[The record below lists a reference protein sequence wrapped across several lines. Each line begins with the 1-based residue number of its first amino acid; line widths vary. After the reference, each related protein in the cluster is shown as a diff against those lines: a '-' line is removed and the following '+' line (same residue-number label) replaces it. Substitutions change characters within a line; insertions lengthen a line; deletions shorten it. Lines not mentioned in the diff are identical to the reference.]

1 MRADRPPPTF
11 AARPVLF
18 AAAGLVVA
26 ASLALL
32 FGSEPTSIAAA
43 LADPA
48 SLDRTLLFD
57 VRLPRVALAALAG
70 AGLSIVGASFQ
81 ALLRNPLAEPYVLG
95 VSGGAAFG
103 ATFAIALGAG
113 TATLVG
119 AAVVPAAA
127 LAGGLGA
134 TLLVYGIARN
144 AERGSAGTSILLAG
158 VMVNAIASAL
168 VTFLKTF
175 VSPSRAQ
182 QLLRWLTG
190 FVELPTTP
198 ALLLTAVYVAIGA
211 AVLLRDAAR
220 MNLLSLGDDA
230 AGALG
235 VDVRSLTRRTFFA
248 SSCIVGAIVSL
259 TGLIGFVG
267 LVVPHALRRVI
278 GPDHR
283 ALLPASLFAGAAM
296 VVLCDLFSRVLF
308 RAIATEPPVGAVT
321 ALIGGP
327 VFLAMLARP
336 SPRLG
341 RM

>member
-1 MRADRPPPTF
+1 VLLAAAVF
-11 AARPVLF
+11 AATAV
-18 AAAGLVVA
+18 
-26 ASLALL
+26 LALL
-32 FGSEPTSIAAA
+32 FGSEPTSLATA
-43 LADPA
+43 LANPA
-48 SLDRTLLFD
+48 SLDRVLLFD
-57 VRLPRVALAALAG
+57 VRLPRIALAAIAG

-103 ATFAIALGAG
+103 ATLAIAVGAG
-113 TATLVG
+113 SATLVG

-134 TLLVYGIARN
+134 TMLVYGIAKN
-144 AERGSAGTSILLAG
+144 AEHGSAGTSILLAG
-158 VMVNAIASAL
+158 VMVNAIAAAL

-190 FVELPTTP
+190 FVELPTGP
-198 ALLLTAVYVAIGA
+198 ALLMTAFYVAVGA
-211 AVLLRDAAR
+211 AVLLHDAAR
-220 MNLLSLGDDA
+220 MNLLALGDDA
-230 AGALG
+230 AGGLG
-235 VDVRSLTRRTFFA
+235 VDVRALTRRTFFA

-267 LVVPHALRRVI
+267 LVVPHALRRLI

-283 ALLPASLFAGAAM
+283 ALLPASMFVGAAM
-296 VVLCDLFSRVLF
+296 VLVCDLLSRLLF
-308 RAIATEPPVGAVT
+308 RALHTEPPVGAVT
-321 ALIGGP
+321 AMIGGP

-336 SPRLG
+336 SPRG
-341 RM
+341 A